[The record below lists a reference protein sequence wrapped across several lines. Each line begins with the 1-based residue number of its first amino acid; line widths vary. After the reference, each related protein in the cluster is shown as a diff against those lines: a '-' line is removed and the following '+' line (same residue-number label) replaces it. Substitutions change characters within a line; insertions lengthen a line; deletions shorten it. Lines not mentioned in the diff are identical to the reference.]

1 MLTKVR
7 QFLARLFPPELSKYV
22 PGSKLVAG
30 LILAGL
36 SSAFGVGGD
45 AVVALPG
52 VGDVSVAALALAVGV
67 YLFPSPEQED

>member
-7 QFLARLFPPELSKYV
+7 QFLARLFPPELSKYI

-36 SSAFGVGGD
+36 AAAFGIGGD
-45 AVVALPG
+45 QVVSLPG
-52 VGDVSVAALALAVGV
+52 VGEVSVAALALAAGV
-67 YLFPSPEQED
+67 YLFPTPEK

>member
-7 QFLARLFPPELSKYV
+7 QFLARLFPPELSKYI
-22 PGSKLVAG
+22 PGAKLVAG

-45 AVVALPG
+45 QVVSLPG
-52 VGDVSVAALALAVGV
+52 VGDVSVAALALAAGV
-67 YLFPSPEQED
+67 YLFPTPEEE